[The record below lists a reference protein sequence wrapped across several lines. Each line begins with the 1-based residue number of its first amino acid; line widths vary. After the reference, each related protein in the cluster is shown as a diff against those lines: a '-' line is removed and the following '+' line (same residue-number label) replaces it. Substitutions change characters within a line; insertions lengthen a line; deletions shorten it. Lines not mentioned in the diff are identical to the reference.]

1 MDSPFLFPGSDMY
14 SMLHMSQLVQNSSTL
29 QERCRD
35 LQRRCDREHMQEDET
50 QGLSSA
56 SSCSNLV
63 VEVREKEQKDCTQ
76 EETHRSEKKQ
86 FS

>member
-1 MDSPFLFPGSDMY
+1 MDSPFLSQGPMY
-14 SMLHMSQLVQNSSTL
+14 SMLHMSQLVQNNSTL

-35 LQRRCDREHMQEDET
+35 LQRRCDRKHMQEDET
-50 QGLSSA
+50 KRLSST
-56 SSCSNLV
+56 SSCSDLV
-63 VEVREKEQKDCTQ
+63 AEVREKEQKESTQ